1 MIMTTWNP
9 RYYPTLLESLGFT
22 KAKDLLAYFFPMQ
35 GERAFEM
42 PDRYRVHAERA
53 LRGQAA
59 GLSRSRSQAVRAGGR
74 ALLGDLQLGVGRELG
89 VRPHVARELSA

>member
-9 RYYPTLLESLGFT
+9 RYYPTLLEGAGFT

-42 PDRYRVHAERA
+42 PERVPSCTPS
-53 LRGQAA
+53 G
-59 GLSRSRSQAVRAGGR
+59 RSGGS
-74 ALLGDLQLGVGRELG
+74 G
-89 VRPHVARELSA
+89 